1 MRISER
7 LFRGRTAG
15 LYCDTGRITNSLKST
30 VAADGAGGA
39 SQLAMVAPE
48 GIEYVP
54 DRDGDAVILCENDR
68 RLFMGIRRNNTEH
81 DLKAGELM
89 LYSKGGAV
97 IYLTNDGEIRISGNV
112 IINGVPLEVN

>member
-1 MRISER
+1 
-7 LFRGRTAG
+7 
-15 LYCDTGRITNSLKST
+15 
-30 VAADGAGGA
+30 
-39 SQLAMVAPE
+39 
-48 GIEYVP
+48 
-54 DRDGDAVILCENDR
+54 
-68 RLFMGIRRNNTEH
+68 MGIRRNNTEH